1 MLLFPVCIFI
11 MLTCHTLIS
20 HANLFSAKLLYNTSL
35 YCTNLQN
42 AILSNAVLS
51 DVYLSNAVPFPCS
64 LSNTIISNSRFFD
77 DIILD
82 SESDFDGSIIDDSEF
97 IKYLQKKSCQNIP
110 NIIRNKIEL
119 KEKMLEK
126 DTTKGDIR
134 YYILKRSKLSSK

>member
-1 MLLFPVCIFI
+1 MSYANL
-11 MLTCHTLIS
+11 S
-20 HANLFSAKLLYNTSL
+20 HANFFSAKLLYITSL
-35 YCTNLQN
+35 YCATLQN

-51 DVYLSNAVPFPCS
+51 DVYLSNADLFHAT
-64 LSNTIISNSRFFD
+64 LSNTIISNPRFSD

-110 NIIRNKIEL
+110 NIIRNKDEL